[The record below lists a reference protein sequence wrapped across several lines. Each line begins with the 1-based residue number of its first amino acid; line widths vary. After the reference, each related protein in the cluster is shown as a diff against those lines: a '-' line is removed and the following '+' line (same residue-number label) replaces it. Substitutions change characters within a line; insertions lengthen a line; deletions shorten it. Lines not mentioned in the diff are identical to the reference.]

1 MGAWLGSS
9 GVSEGNDMQ
18 LNFQRGV
25 KMKLLVNDVSKSIGG
40 KAVLS
45 NVSLCLE
52 SGNVYGFSGR
62 NGSGKTMLFRALSG
76 LMKTDS
82 GTVVWDGRTVGKD
95 FSVLPGL
102 GIVLENAALF
112 PDLTGMQNLMCLA
125 GLTRRIGRREI
136 EGAMARAGL
145 DPADKRTY
153 RKYSLGMKQRLAVA
167 QAVMEKP
174 DVLMLDEPTNGLD
187 DAGVEKIRQIILKE
201 KERGALIL
209 LASHNKEDMALL
221 ADTLYRMENG
231 RVAAQEAGDGNAL
244 P

>member
-1 MGAWLGSS
+1 
-9 GVSEGNDMQ
+9 
-18 LNFQRGV
+18 
-25 KMKLLVNDVSKSIGG
+25 MKLLVNDVSKSIGG

-112 PDLTGMQNLMCLA
+112 PDLTGMQNLMYLA

-136 EGAMARAGL
+136 EDAMARAGL
-145 DPADKRTY
+145 DPADKRAY
-153 RKYSLGMKQRLAVA
+153 KKYSLGMKQRLAVA

-174 DVLMLDEPTNGLD
+174 DILMLDEPTNGLD

-231 RVAAQEAGDGNAL
+231 RVAAQEAGDENAL

>member
-1 MGAWLGSS
+1 
-9 GVSEGNDMQ
+9 
-18 LNFQRGV
+18 
-25 KMKLLVNDVSKSIGG
+25 MKLLVNDVSKSIGG

-112 PDLTGMQNLMCLA
+112 PDLTGMQNLMYLA

-136 EGAMARAGL
+136 EDAMMRAGL

-231 RVAAQEAGDGNAL
+231 RVAAQEAGDENAL

>member
-25 KMKLLVNDVSKSIGG
+25 KMKLLVNDISKSIGG

-112 PDLTGMQNLMCLA
+112 PDLTGMQNLMYLA

-136 EGAMARAGL
+136 EDAMARAGL

-187 DAGVEKIRQIILKE
+187 DAGVEKIRQIILEE

-231 RVAAQEAGDGNAL
+231 RVAAQEAGDENAL

>member
-112 PDLTGMQNLMCLA
+112 PDLTGMQNLMYLA

>member
-18 LNFQRGV
+18 FNFQRGV

-112 PDLTGMQNLMCLA
+112 PDLTGMQNLMYLA

-231 RVAAQEAGDGNAL
+231 RVAAQEAGDENAL